1 MSSPLDTSELIGV
14 KCGSP
19 LILARGKSGAFYLAS
34 DTNAVS
40 ERVSSVIYLE
50 DGDIVHIRAG
60 AYSITQNGKSI
71 NRPFCQ
77 ITKTSDSMHKGK
89 FEHFML
95 KEIYEA
101 PNVLEDV
108 FRGRINFVDGT
119 IAADAFR
126 DIRDV
131 PFTRIEFVACGTSY
145 HAGLLGSY
153 WIEEL
158 SDVDTGV
165 TIASEFFSRTPRV
178 RPDTLFVFISQS

>member
-1 MSSPLDTSELIGV
+1 MSGYT
-14 KCGSP
+14 
-19 LILARGKSGAFYLAS
+19 
-34 DTNAVS
+34 
-40 ERVSSVIYLE
+40 SSVIYLE
-50 DGDIVHIRAG
+50 DGDIVHIKAG
-60 AYSITQNGKSI
+60 AYSITQNGVSI
-71 NRPFCQ
+71 DRPFSQ
-77 ITKTSDSMHKGK
+77 ITKTSIDTMSKGK

-101 PNVLEDV
+101 PNILEEV

-131 PFTRIEFVACGTSY
+131 NFTRIEFVACGTSY

-153 WIEEL
+153 WIEDL
-158 SDVDTGV
+158 SDVDTGI